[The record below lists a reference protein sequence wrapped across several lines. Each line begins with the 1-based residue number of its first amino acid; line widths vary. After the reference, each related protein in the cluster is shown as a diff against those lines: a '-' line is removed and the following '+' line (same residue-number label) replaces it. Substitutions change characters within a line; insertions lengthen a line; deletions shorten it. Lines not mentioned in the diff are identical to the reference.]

1 MHSTLAELLEN
12 LKPGLLWVSRDGLV
26 RYANGDAGA
35 RTGLAPG
42 RRLYDPDMA
51 STVSAVVTGR
61 EPRAVNAF
69 GAPAQQ
75 GGAVPELKCRVIPG
89 LAADDA
95 FVLIGNDPSADHG
108 AAFDNLLQVV
118 QHDLRDPLAAAA
130 KALLAAKAGQAGAQ
144 DGVPALCS
152 SIDELLLTL
161 NKLVDLASVWGSSAL
176 LANDRIEPW
185 PLLLQVWGE
194 LHALAQ
200 SRSIKVRFLAQGAT
214 ESLAT
219 IYGSEPWLRRV
230 FVECLDSALRSARP
244 GVTLVIEHMQL
255 GPRARIVFRDSSVF
269 AALSSDAVAMPS
281 PAKGT
286 KPAARRLS
294 ANDQIGF
301 KLCQHIVSL
310 HGGQLREENEDGL
323 RNFLIDLPTGAPHRN
338 TAQSQIDVAQAE
350 RYAADLATL
359 MARARTAESKS
370 KAPAAGAGAAA

>member
-51 STVSAVVTGR
+51 RAVSAVVTGR

-108 AAFDNLLQVV
+108 AAFENLLHVV
-118 QHDLRDPLAAAA
+118 QHDLRDPLAAAG
-130 KALLAAKAGQAGAQ
+130 KALHAAQAGGAP
-144 DGVPALCS
+144 DGVDALFG

-161 NKLVDLASVWGSSAL
+161 NKLIDLASVWGSSAL
-176 LANDRIEPW
+176 LANDRIELW
-185 PLLLQVWGE
+185 PLLQQVWGE
-194 LHALAQ
+194 LQSLAQ
-200 SRSIKVRFLAQGAT
+200 SRSIKVRFRAQGAA

-230 FVECLDSALRSARP
+230 FVECLESALRSARP
-244 GVTLVIEHMQL
+244 GATLDIAHVQL
-255 GPRARIVFRDSSVF
+255 GPRALIVFRDCGVF
-269 AALSSDAVAMPS
+269 ATHSSDAVAMPS
-281 PAKGT
+281 AAKGT
-286 KPAARRLS
+286 QPTARRLS

-310 HGGQLREENEDGL
+310 HGGRLREENEDGL
-323 RNFLIDLPTGAPHRN
+323 RNFMIDLPTGAPHRN
-338 TAQSQIDVAQAE
+338 MAQSQIDIAQAQS
-350 RYAADLATL
+350 YAADLASL
-359 MARARTAESKS
+359 MARARTAASKS
-370 KAPAAGAGAAA
+370 KAPAAGVGAAD

>member
-51 STVSAVVTGR
+51 RAVSAVVTGR

-75 GGAVPELKCRVIPG
+75 GGVVPELKCRVIPG

-108 AAFDNLLQVV
+108 AAFENLLHVV
-118 QHDLRDPLAAAA
+118 QHDLRDPLAAAG
-130 KALLAAKAGQAGAQ
+130 KALHAAQAGAP
-144 DGVPALCS
+144 DGVDALCG

-176 LANDRIEPW
+176 LANDRIELW
-185 PLLLQVWGE
+185 PLLQQVWGE
-194 LHALAQ
+194 LQALAQ
-200 SRSIKVRFLAQGAT
+200 SRSIKVRFRAQGAN

-230 FVECLDSALRSARP
+230 FVECLESALRSGRP
-244 GVTLVIEHMQL
+244 GATLDIEHVQL
-255 GPRARIVFRDSSVF
+255 GPRALIVFRDCGVF
-269 AALSSDAVAMPS
+269 ATRSTDAVEMPS
-281 PAKGT
+281 AAKGT
-286 KPAARRLS
+286 EPAARRLR
-294 ANDQIGF
+294 ANDQIGL
-301 KLCQHIVSL
+301 KLCQHIVAL

-338 TAQSQIDVAQAE
+338 TEQSQIDVAQAQ
-350 RYAADLATL
+350 RYAADLAAL
-359 MARARTAESKS
+359 MARARAAASKS
-370 KAPAAGAGAAA
+370 KAPAAGVGAAD

>member
-1 MHSTLAELLEN
+1 MHSTLAELFEN

-51 STVSAVVTGR
+51 RAVSAVVTGR

-108 AAFDNLLQVV
+108 AAFENLLHVV
-118 QHDLRDPLAAAA
+118 QHDLRDPLAAAG
-130 KALLAAKAGQAGAQ
+130 KALHAAQAGGAPN
-144 DGVPALCS
+144 GVDALCG

-161 NKLVDLASVWGSSAL
+161 NKLIDLASVWGSSAL
-176 LANDRIEPW
+176 LANDRIELW
-185 PLLLQVWGE
+185 PLLQQVWGE
-194 LHALAQ
+194 LQALAQ
-200 SRSIKVRFLAQGAT
+200 SRSIKVRFRAQGAN

-230 FVECLDSALRSARP
+230 FVECLESALRSGRP
-244 GVTLVIEHMQL
+244 GATLDIEHVQL
-255 GPRARIVFRDSSVF
+255 GPRALIVFRDCGVF
-269 AALSSDAVAMPS
+269 ATRSTDAVEMPS
-281 PAKGT
+281 AVKGAE
-286 KPAARRLS
+286 PAARRLR
-294 ANDQIGF
+294 ANDQIGL
-301 KLCQHIVSL
+301 KLCQHIVAL

-338 TAQSQIDVAQAE
+338 TEQSQIDVAQAQ
-350 RYAADLATL
+350 RYAADLAAL
-359 MARARTAESKS
+359 MARARAAASKS
-370 KAPAAGAGAAA
+370 KAPAAGVGAAD

>member
-35 RTGLAPG
+35 RTGLASG

-51 STVSAVVTGR
+51 RAVSAVVTGR

-89 LAADDA
+89 LSADDA
-95 FVLIGNDPSADHG
+95 FVLIGNDPNAGHG
-108 AAFDNLLQVV
+108 AAFDNLLHLL
-118 QHDLRDPLAAAA
+118 QHDLREPLAVAG
-130 KALLAAKAGQAGAQ
+130 KALRAAQAGAS
-144 DGVPALCS
+144 GVVDALCG

-161 NKLVDLASVWGSSAL
+161 NKLVDLASVWGSTAL

-194 LHALAQ
+194 LQSLAQ

-244 GVTLVIEHMQL
+244 GVTLVIEHIQL
-255 GPRARIVFRDSSVF
+255 GPRALIVFRDCGVF
-269 AALSSDAVAMPS
+269 AAPSSDSVSMPS

-301 KLCQHIVSL
+301 KLCQHIISL

-338 TAQSQIDVAQAE
+338 TAQSQIDVVQAE
-350 RYAADLATL
+350 RYAADLAAL
-359 MARARTAESKS
+359 MVRARAAESKS
-370 KAPAAGAGAAA
+370 KAPAAAVVAAD

>member
-51 STVSAVVTGR
+51 RTVSAVVTGR

-69 GAPAQQ
+69 GAPAQV

-89 LAADDA
+89 LSVDDA

-108 AAFDNLLQVV
+108 AAFQNLLHVV
-118 QHDLRDPLAAAA
+118 QHDLREPLAAAG
-130 KALLAAKAGQAGAQ
+130 KALHAAQAGAP
-144 DGVPALCS
+144 DGVDALCG

-244 GVTLVIEHMQL
+244 GVTLVIEHVQL

-269 AALSSDAVAMPS
+269 ATLSSDAVAMPS

-338 TAQSQIDVAQAE
+338 TAQGQIDVEQAQ

-359 MARARTAESKS
+359 MARARTAASKPQ
-370 KAPAAGAGAAA
+370 APAAGAGAAA